1 MEKHPKYKFVFEE
14 AKNFLKDI
22 IVRHNMNISIFDAHM
37 QQEQKFDNLFDA
49 QRRLIISLQN
59 RGMMPSVIQ
68 FEKKEKE
75 FKPILFDYDPNKIVT
90 AYKNA
95 DELLEKFKSKFNL
108 KNTENKR
115 NLWRK
120 FSEGIVSGSKFIASF
135 KNKNDFDNFIKTFA
149 HNKYTKAA
157 LPMLLSKEISGF
169 GFALACDFLKELG
182 YRDYPKPDVIL
193 IDIFYRLGLSKSD
206 EQYEVYKSIVEMSEA
221 VGEDAYTVD
230 KIFWLIG
237 SGKLAGNKSIGR
249 NREEF
254 IKNVKTKLQCL
265 ALSVEQADIT
275 KK

>member
-22 IVRHNMNISIFDAHM
+22 IIRHNMNISIFDAHM

-75 FKPILFDYDPNKIVT
+75 FKPIL
-90 AYKNA
+90 
-95 DELLEKFKSKFNL
+95 
-108 KNTENKR
+108 
-115 NLWRK
+115 
-120 FSEGIVSGSKFIASF
+120 
-135 KNKNDFDNFIKTFA
+135 FDNFIKTFA

-254 IKNVKTKLQCL
+254 IKSVKTKLQCL
-265 ALSVEQADIT
+265 ALGVAQTDIT

>member
-22 IVRHNMNISIFDAHM
+22 IIRHNMNISILDAHM

-59 RGMMPSVIQ
+59 RVMMPGVIQ
-68 FEKKEKE
+68 FEKIEKE
-75 FKPILFDYDPNKIVT
+75 FKLILFDYDPNKIVT

-108 KNTENKR
+108 KKTENKR

-135 KNKNDFDNFIKTFA
+135 KNKKDFDDFIKTFA

-221 VGEDAYTVD
+221 VGEDAYIVD

-237 SGKLAGNKSIGR
+237 SGKLAGNKSVGR

-254 IKNVKTKLQCL
+254 IKSVKTKLQRL
-265 ALSVEQADIT
+265 ALDVEQTDIQI
-275 KK
+275 K